1 MFCVEI
7 TVIDLV
13 AARSQSCDDLAMQPR
28 AEAASDWIGIENKN
42 TQRTRSHNICARSC
56 LTAAAV
62 MLRMSEEA
70 DPFVRIAAN

>member
-13 AARSQSCDDLAMQPR
+13 APRSQSCDDLAMQPR

-42 TQRTRSHNICARSC
+42 TQRSS
-56 LTAAAV
+56 L
-62 MLRMSEEA
+62 
-70 DPFVRIAAN
+70 P

>member
-28 AEAASDWIGIENKN
+28 AEAVSDGIGIENKN
-42 TQRTRSHNICARSC
+42 TQRTRSRKVCGRSC
-56 LTAAAV
+56 LTAAAA
-62 MLRMSEEA
+62 MS
-70 DPFVRIAAN
+70 PHV